1 MDGLLG
7 GDGGPPTVGP
17 VPLSEALKV
26 RGACTPGCAVAD
38 TVVAVRVHPRVCS
51 APRVPTP
58 GVQ

>member
-26 RGACTPGCAVAD
+26 RAAGNAW
-38 TVVAVRVHPRVCS
+38 R
-51 APRVPTP
+51 APL
-58 GVQ
+58 GVQYGGGMGARNIDLPCRP